1 MNKKLLLLCLMASLA
16 LCFVGC
22 KKRELPENVV
32 SLLSDTTKDT
42 VKFGVYGDPLDL
54 SPILHSE
61 SEHGQLVKHFVHAAP
76 LRQTPEGKFV
86 PGLFKDFYCS
96 LNDDGNLVVDGQWR
110 TNLKWHDNSEFNPD
124 SLTYTISLMADKKKT
139 KAHIMK
145 QLKILFLL
153 KICPITGVR
162 LYSKK
167 IPSNIS
173 SF

>member
-96 LNDDGNLVVDGQWR
+96 LNDDGE
-110 TNLKWHDNSEFNPD
+110 KF
-124 SLTYTISLMADKKKT
+124 
-139 KAHIMK
+139 
-145 QLKILFLL
+145 
-153 KICPITGVR
+153 
-162 LYSKK
+162 
-167 IPSNIS
+167 
-173 SF
+173 